1 MQRGSSIA
9 GMSDQANM
17 EGNAAE
23 SFMSKRKGSTEK
35 KRKKEIP
42 PGSLM
47 KALIRPGG
55 GSTHPQ
61 EGDQITFHYT
71 TRTENGV
78 IVESTRSEYGGCGF
92 PTRMVLGKSKMILGW
107 EEGIPSM
114 LKGEVAMLRIKP
126 EFHYGDK
133 NCPVEVAEDFP
144 KSEELLFEIE
154 LLDFVKVKVITDD
167 LGVTK
172 RVLTEGEGW
181 ETARE
186 PYEVKAWVTARTH
199 DERTLFSFNKGEPL
213 HFTFGKK
220 EVPAGLEKGIGTMTR
235 REKAIIYVNGSYIT
249 DASAMPSLQNIC
261 EEVQFE
267 VEIVQ
272 IIQVRDMV
280 GDGRLIKRR
289 IRDGKGEFPMDCP
302 LQDSL
307 LCIHYK
313 GMLSDE
319 GGKVFYDTRVDGNG
333 QPLEFRSGEGMVPEG
348 LEMCIRLMLP
358 NEISLISS
366 TSDYAYDKFKR
377 PENVPEGANIQ
388 WEVELLEFKMPKD
401 WTGLSFSEIMDE
413 TEKIKST
420 GNRLFKEGKYELAK
434 AKYEKVLKDFNHV
447 NPQDDDEGKIFA
459 QTRSS
464 LHLNVAACYQK
475 IGEYKRSLES
485 CNKVLGEN
493 PRHAKALYRRG
504 IAFMSCGDF
513 DEARKDFKMI
523 IDVDKSLEPDVT
535 AALAK
540 VKRKEQE
547 ADEKTRKQ
555 FKGLFDKK
563 PGQIA
568 EEGNKKMGDNEHDQ
582 DQFQGSKGS
591 AQNSD
596 DYDGEK
602 SEESPQVAKL
612 GAFSRIWTSGKKVM
626 KGLGLQRCTIL

>member
-1 MQRGSSIA
+1 
-9 GMSDQANM
+9 M
-17 EGNAAE
+17 ENNSAE
-23 SFMSKRKGSTEK
+23 SVMSKRKGSALKEK
-35 KRKKEIP
+35 KSRKKEIP

-61 EGDQITFHYT
+61 EGDQIIFHYT

-78 IVESTRSEYGGCGF
+78 IVESTRSEYGGHGC
-92 PTRMVLGKSKMILGW
+92 PMRMVLGKSKMILGW

-114 LKGEVAMLRIKP
+114 LKGEVSMLRIKP
-126 EFHYGDK
+126 ELHYGDE

-144 KSEELLFEIE
+144 KSEELLFEVE
-154 LLDFVKVKVITDD
+154 LLDFFKVKVITDD

-186 PYEVKAWVTARTH
+186 PYEVKAWITARTH
-199 DERTLFSFNKGEPL
+199 DERTLFSFNEGEPF
-213 HFTFGKK
+213 HFTIGKK
-220 EVPAGLEKGIGTMTR
+220 EVPAGLEKAIGTMTR

-249 DASAMPSLQNIC
+249 DASAMPSFQNIN

-272 IIQVRDMV
+272 IVQVRDMV

-313 GMLSDE
+313 GMLPDE

-333 QPLEFRSGEGMVPEG
+333 QPLEFFSGEGMVPEG

-358 NEISLISS
+358 NEIALISS

-401 WTGLSFSEIMDE
+401 WTGLNFNEIMDE
-413 TEKIKST
+413 AEKIKST

-434 AKYEKVLKDFNHV
+434 AKYEKLLKEFNHV
-447 NPQDDDEGKIFA
+447 NPQDDEEGKIFV

-475 IGEYKRSLES
+475 TGEYKRSLES

-504 IAFMSCGDF
+504 IAYMSCGDF

-540 VKRKEQE
+540 LRRKEQE
-547 ADEKTRKQ
+547 AEEKTRKQ

-568 EEGNKKMGDNEHDQ
+568 EEGSKKMVDNEHDP
-582 DQFQGSKGS
+582 DHIQGSKGS

-596 DYDGEK
+596 DSDGEEFEK
-602 SEESPQVAKL
+602 SPQAAKL
-612 GAFSRIWTSGKKVM
+612 GAFSRIWTQGKKVM